1 MSGRICYSFN
11 NSLGSSLWWLFYFPF
26 PTFLSSFLLL
36 ISFFLIGYAL
46 FFNFEVAPLSYFKL
60 CNWLTGFFIIVRWE
74 TSTIRDIYLPFL
86 SSIYLSTYPSV
97 YILPFNYIF
106 THKFCPFHC
115 LTFMVRL
122 RIDSYFHYII
132 DVHIC
137 LFFKFSCNKIVI
149 CNNITRVHIA
159 NFNLFCV
166 FIYFSI

>member
-1 MSGRICYSFN
+1 MSCLLISNIKFHLEIWSAMSGRICYSFN
-11 NSLGSSLWWLFYFPF
+11 NSLGSSLWWLFYFLL

-36 ISFFLIGYAL
+36 ISFFLIGYDL

-74 TSTIRDIYLPFL
+74 ISTIRDIYLPFL
-86 SSIYLSTYPSV
+86 LSIYLSTYLSV

-115 LTFMVRL
+115 LAFMVPL

-132 DVHIC
+132 VHFSNFHVTSL
-137 LFFKFSCNKIVI
+137 LFVI
-149 CNNITRVHIA
+149 I
-159 NFNLFCV
+159 
-166 FIYFSI
+166 